1 MAAQNPDPDG
11 FARYCKALNACRDLA
26 LTLYPQVKDMYP
38 GGLLSMFSLDPSLL
52 APTCPIQV
60 RAQAQEEQY
69 AFLRELAGS
78 LSIDPGPVPPPEV
91 GQAAKVWRLVRLC
104 LHLSRML
111 QAVKWMVPLFLML
124 NRRGAA
130 C

>member
-1 MAAQNPDPDG
+1 MLSFENWQAACQSI
-11 FARYCKALNACRDLA
+11 LA
-26 LTLYPQVKDMYP
+26 Q
-38 GGLLSMFSLDPSLL
+38 
-52 APTCPIQV
+52 C
-60 RAQAQEEQY
+60 
-69 AFLRELAGS
+69 LRQKL
-78 LSIDPGPVPPPEV
+78 
-91 GQAAKVWRLVRLC
+91 AKVWRLVRLC